1 MTYLEFENDSAPAT
15 LAFVDRMNDAADAA
29 LRTPGFERDRDLIR
43 ALIERDDKLIIP
55 ARRGDYLYQFRRLK
69 THALGVLQ
77 RVPKE
82 TAPLPDADWETVFD
96 LDAFCET
103 EGKTWVWRGATACID
118 DPDLILLA
126 LSDGGSDLMRYV
138 EFDCRDK
145 AVVAGGFDTPA
156 CRAHAS
162 WLNRDE
168 IFYFG
173 SIDRNSATRSSWPR
187 VGRIL
192 QRGMVPA
199 DAPVIFE
206 AGEDDVTAF
215 AFRLGHSLAA
225 LPASAGH
232 IDVFAIRHDIGST
245 SYWLQKNGGERMA
258 LDVPRLSDVGFSHNY
273 YLWRAKSDE
282 AVAEGSLVLAPL
294 PVHFDACPPRLDRPR
309 IVFAPGE
316 RQTVTQFM
324 LLKEWCVF
332 TVSDNLQPKIFLLD
346 LSDPTGEPQELAM
359 PANAETIGLK
369 TLDDDLHHGDDT
381 LLIWTQGFLQPPTL
395 FRLDLADRSQPPT
408 LVKTAQAPE
417 LFDATGMR
425 SELLMATSSDGT
437 EIPYR
442 LVLPANA
449 AATSLP
455 VLLYGYGGFESGL
468 QPYYSGVTGLWLS
481 QGNAYV
487 QAYIRGGDEYGPAWH
502 LAAKREKR
510 PTAYEDFVAI
520 ARDLVKRGYAR
531 PDTIACQGGS
541 NGGLLTG
548 VMLTRYPEDFG
559 AVWCQVPV
567 LDMLRFH
574 TFPAGRAWID
584 EYGDPDKPEDAT
596 FLKAYS
602 PLHNILSAEERRYPP
617 VYVES
622 SSNDDRVH
630 PSHARRFAALLKDAG
645 QSVLF
650 REFGSGGH
658 GGDGRAD
665 DIAARLATGYSFLRE
680 TIVRNARMR

>member
-1 MTYLEFENDSAPAT
+1 VTYLEFENDAAPET
-15 LAFVDRMNDAADAA
+15 RAFVDRMNAAADAA
-29 LRTPGFERDRDLIR
+29 LHDAAFERDRDQIR
-43 ALIERDDKLIIP
+43 TLIERDDKLIIP
-55 ARRGDYLYQFRRLK
+55 GRRGDWLYQFRKLK

-77 RVPKE
+77 RVPKDMP
-82 TAPLPDADWETVFD
+82 PLPDADWETVFD
-96 LDAFCET
+96 LDAFCEA
-103 EGKTWVWRGATACID
+103 EGKTWVWRGATACIG
-118 DPDLILLA
+118 DPDLILIA
-126 LSDGGSDLMRYV
+126 LSDGGSDLMRHV

-145 AVVAGGFDTPA
+145 TIVRGGFDTPA

-162 WLNRDE
+162 WISRDE

-173 SIDRNSATRSSWPR
+173 SIDRQSATRSSWPR

-192 QRGMVPA
+192 KRGMAPA
-199 DAPVIFE
+199 DAPVVFE
-206 AGEDDVTAF
+206 AGEDDVTAY
-215 AFRLGHSLAA
+215 AFRIGPSLAG
-225 LPASAGH
+225 LPETAGH
-232 IDVFAIRHDIGST
+232 IDIFAIRHDIGSA
-245 SYWLQKNGGERMA
+245 SYWLQKNGGERIA
-258 LDVPRLSDVGFSHNY
+258 LQVPRLSDVSFNHNY

-294 PVHFDACPPRLDRPR
+294 PVYFDGCPPQLGEPR
-309 IVFAPGE
+309 ILFAPGE
-316 RQTVTQFM
+316 RQTVTQFT

-332 TVSDNLQPKIFLLD
+332 TVSDNLRPKVFLLD
-346 LSDPTGEPQELAM
+346 LSDPQGEPRELQM
-359 PANAETIGLK
+359 PANAETIWFR
-369 TLDDDLHHGDDT
+369 TLDDELHHGDDT
-381 LLIWTQGFLQPPTL
+381 LLLWTQGFLQPPTL
-395 FRLDLADRSQPPT
+395 YRLDLTGSGQLPELIEMAR
-408 LVKTAQAPE
+408 APD
-417 LFDATGMR
+417 LFDAGGMR

-437 EIPYR
+437 QIPYR
-442 LVLPANA
+442 LVLPKD
-449 AATSLP
+449 ATVTPLP

-510 PTAYEDFVAI
+510 PTAYEDFAAI
-520 ARDLVKRGYAR
+520 ARDLVMRGYAR
-531 PDTIACQGGS
+531 PETIACQGGS

-584 EYGDPDKPEDAT
+584 EYGDPDKPEDAA
-596 FLKAYS
+596 FLRAYS
-602 PLHNILSAEERRYPP
+602 PIHNIRPAEERRYPP

-630 PSHARRFAALLKDAG
+630 PSHARRFAALLQDAG

-665 DIAARLATGYSFLRE
+665 DIAARLATGYSFLRT
-680 TIVRNARMR
+680 TILANARTR